1 MFSLRS
7 LGTAG
12 LMLGLTALVPTTAKA
27 DRVRNERNDHFE
39 RRDVRVERHDDHRGW
54 NDHRD
59 VHVDRDRV
67 RIEIAPPPIY
77 IDRDFDTTVGLS
89 QVPAC
94 VLDTVNYQ
102 RRGPIDSIEYIRR
115 GGSEFYRFV
124 VDSPTGHLDMRVD
137 LAGRL
142 MSINPC

>member
-12 LMLGLTALVPTTAKA
+12 LMLGFTALVPTTVKA
-27 DRVRNERNDHFE
+27 DRVRNDRFE
-39 RRDVRVERHDDHRGW
+39 HRDVRVERHDDHREVR
-54 NDHRD
+54 DRRD
-59 VHVDRDRV
+59 VRVDRDRV

-77 IDRDFDTTVGLS
+77 VNRDFDTAVSLS

-102 RRGPIDSIEYIRR
+102 RRGPIDSVEYIRR
-115 GGSEFYRFV
+115 SGLEFYRFV

-137 LAGRL
+137 LGGRL
-142 MSINPC
+142 MSITPC